1 MKTVYTS
8 IKFIVASHLN
18 MLQLL
23 HLPANSVIKNVRKY
37 HPNIFNLFNM
47 ANNNINS
54 TFKRKRK
61 LA

>member
-23 HLPANSVIKNVRKY
+23 HLPENSVIKNVRKY
-37 HPNIFNLFNM
+37 HSKIFNLFNM